1 MGETRNIQL
10 FTIASKTSI
19 KYKGTHLIKEAQ
31 DLHTENYESSS
42 KEIKEALNQPKDSS
56 CYRLMV
62 SELQSGVTRKSRT
75 DSDDGYTTC
84 EHN

>member
-1 MGETRNIQL
+1 M
-10 FTIASKTSI
+10 
-19 KYKGTHLIKEAQ
+19 
-31 DLHTENYESSS
+31 HTENYESSS